1 MALLPQF
8 TELQEFG
15 FFGHELVSEGGALLL
30 HAARETLQV
39 LDLLILLLFALLN
52 PLQRLALLR

>member
-8 TELQEFG
+8 VQLQDFG

-30 HAARETLQV
+30 HATHETLKV
-39 LDLLILLLFALLN
+39 FDLQILLLLALLN
-52 PLQRLALLR
+52 LL